1 MEQESQE
8 EVSARERPRP
18 VPRAEVPGLH
28 RRVECDGRE
37 VLRVQPDR
45 ERPAV
50 LARRRRLRGQDAMDL
65 PYYFCK
71 AMCLARSAERIF
83 EKC

>member
-28 RRVECDGRE
+28 RRVEGDGRE

-50 LARRRRLRGQDAMDL
+50 LALVKKGSMGEGPNHSNYSDQSSVSFLSELRRFR
-65 PYYFCK
+65 
-71 AMCLARSAERIF
+71 
-83 EKC
+83 